1 MVRRWGVMLAVILAV
16 SMVVPVMGV
25 AQDKDAAKSS
35 EKAWAFYKLT
45 MTVRETDGGK
55 VLSSRSYDFTQKS
68 GDWGQL
74 RVGSRIP
81 VATNSGG
88 QGFAYNYLDVG
99 LKIDSRVQDR
109 DNDLA
114 YDWRLELSSA
124 AADPNP
130 PGQPVIRNVSSNG
143 QTLLAIGKPVVMT
156 AVDDMNS
163 THKFVFEITATKI
176 K

>member
-1 MVRRWGVMLAVILAV
+1 MVRRWGVMLAVMLAV
-16 SMVVPVMGV
+16 AMVLPLA
-25 AQDKDAAKSS
+25 AQDKDTPKAP

-55 VLSSRSYDFTQKS
+55 VLSSRSYDFTQRS

-74 RVGSRIP
+74 RVGSRVP
-81 VATNSGG
+81 VATNSGS
-88 QGFAYNYLDVG
+88 QSTQYQYVDVG
-99 LKIDSRVQDR
+99 LKVDSRVQER

-114 YDWRLELSSA
+114 FDWRLELSSA

-143 QTLLAIGKPVVMT
+143 QTLLAPGKPVVMT

-163 THKFVFEITATKI
+163 THKFVFEVTAAKV